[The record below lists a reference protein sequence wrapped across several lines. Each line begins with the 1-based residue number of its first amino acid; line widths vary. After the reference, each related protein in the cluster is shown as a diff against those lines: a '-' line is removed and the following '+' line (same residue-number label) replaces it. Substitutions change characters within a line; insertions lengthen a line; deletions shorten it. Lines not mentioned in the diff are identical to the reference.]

1 MALPD
6 EMEIVL
12 NKDLEQQIAH
22 AMHSRFLLQLV
33 CNMLFLHQL
42 DIKLAHL

>member
-12 NKDLEQQIAH
+12 NKDLEHEIVH
-22 AMHSRFLLQLV
+22 AMHSHFLLQLV
-33 CNMLFLHQL
+33 CHLHCL
-42 DIKLAHL
+42 LGLR